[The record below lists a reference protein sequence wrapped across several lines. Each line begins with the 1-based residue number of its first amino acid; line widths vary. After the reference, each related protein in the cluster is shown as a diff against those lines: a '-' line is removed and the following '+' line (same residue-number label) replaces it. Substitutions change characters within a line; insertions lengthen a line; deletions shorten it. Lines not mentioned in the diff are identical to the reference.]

1 MIKDS
6 TARVGESFLI
16 TIKILSFFITQ
27 FALLIKPHIKRNLSV
42 HEKFKD
48 IISGAHLV
56 CALCQERV
64 VALFQSLLRECE
76 SIKREITSVRTCY
89 ANSVAHNNPGENV
102 SSRPEI
108 CRDSTSR
115 SEISP
120 TMMRDSS
127 HTCLST
133 SDEFFFSLLE
143 TILVRRSKSVRFR
156 RPKISIL
163 YREKESL
170 AIFCNVASW
179 LAFKFLTIVPFTK
192 DNERWKAYSVDMWK
206 DNVTKKIRNWQIARK
221 ICKWKTW
228 RQNSETSLHQIKLYK
243 EMDCQRYTYI

>member
-1 MIKDS
+1 MIKGS

-27 FALLIKPHIKRNLSV
+27 FAVLIKPHIKRNLSV

-115 SEISP
+115 NISKRNLADNDARFITHLP
-120 TMMRDSS
+120 LDIGRI
-127 HTCLST
+127 LL
-133 SDEFFFSLLE
+133 FSLGNN
-143 TILVRRSKSVRFR
+143 TS
-156 RPKISIL
+156 PKIEIGAISTTQNFYTISRKGKSCNIL
-163 YREKESL
+163 
-170 AIFCNVASW
+170 
-179 LAFKFLTIVPFTK
+179 
-192 DNERWKAYSVDMWK
+192 
-206 DNVTKKIRNWQIARK
+206 
-221 ICKWKTW
+221 
-228 RQNSETSLHQIKLYK
+228 
-243 EMDCQRYTYI
+243 